1 MPSQHSSRVRMPSE
15 WESARQRHQREA
27 AEELAAYLIKAD
39 ALRAR
44 LAASRVLEP
53 SHV

>member
-1 MPSQHSSRVRMPSE
+1 MPSQHSSRMRMPCE

-27 AEELAAYLIKAD
+27 AEELAAYLVEAD

-44 LAASRVLEP
+44 LSHSRIIEAN
-53 SHV
+53 HV